1 MNAYI
6 RLMRL
11 DKPIGSL
18 LLLWPTYWALFLS
31 ADGWPDLDILF
42 IFTSGVFIMR
52 TAGCVINDF
61 ADRKIDKH
69 ILRTQQRPLA
79 TGEISSNSALV
90 LFGLLLLIALGL
102 VLQTNILT
110 IKLSLIAVLL
120 ATLYPFTKRWTNL
133 PQLVLGAAFGMS
145 VPMAFSAQTGVVPLT
160 AWLVFIATL
169 VWTLIYDT
177 FYAMADRD
185 EDLKIG
191 VKSTAILFAKYDQ
204 IIITLLQILLIIV
217 LILIGNVFDLGLI
230 YDFSLVIIS
239 FFMIYHQFLLK
250 KRQKEE
256 YFKAFLNNNFI
267 GMTAFLGIF
276 LSVIIKS

>member
-11 DKPIGSL
+11 DRPIGSL

-69 ILRTQQRPLA
+69 IVRTQQRPLA

-90 LFGLLLLIALGL
+90 LFGLLLLIAFGL

>member
-31 ADGWPDLDILF
+31 ADGWPDLDILV
-42 IFTSGVFIMR
+42 IFTLGVFIMR
-52 TAGCVINDF
+52 SAGCVINDF
-61 ADRKIDKH
+61 ADRKIDMH
-69 ILRTQQRPLA
+69 IIRTQGRPLA

-110 IKLSLIAVLL
+110 IKLSLIALML

-145 VPMAFSAQTGVVPLT
+145 VPMAFSAQTGVIPLT

-185 EDLKIG
+185 EDLKVG

-217 LILIGNVFDLGLI
+217 FVLIGNTFDLGLI
-230 YDFSLVIIS
+230 YDFSLVVIL
-239 FFMIYHQFLLK
+239 FFMIYHQLLLK

-256 YFKAFLNNNFI
+256 YFKAFLSNNFI
-267 GMTAFLGIF
+267 GMTVFLGIF
-276 LSVIIKS
+276 LSVII

>member
-31 ADGWPDLDILF
+31 ADGWPDLDILV
-42 IFTSGVFIMR
+42 IFTLGVFIMR
-52 TAGCVINDF
+52 SAGCVINDF

-69 ILRTQQRPLA
+69 IIRTQGRPLA

-110 IKLSLIAVLL
+110 IKLSLIALML

-145 VPMAFSAQTGVVPLT
+145 VPMAFSAQTGVIPLT

-185 EDLKIG
+185 EDLKVG

-204 IIITLLQILLIIV
+204 IIITLLQILLIV
-217 LILIGNVFDLGLI
+217 VFVLIGNTFDLGLI
-230 YDFSLVIIS
+230 YDFSLVVIL
-239 FFMIYHQFLLK
+239 FFMIYHQLLLK

-256 YFKAFLNNNFI
+256 YFKAFLSNNFI
-267 GMTAFLGIF
+267 GMTVFLGIF
-276 LSVIIKS
+276 LSVII

>member
-31 ADGWPDLDILF
+31 ANGWPDLHILF

-69 ILRTQQRPLA
+69 IVRTQQRPLA

>member
-31 ADGWPDLDILF
+31 ADGWPDLDILI
-42 IFTSGVFIMR
+42 IFTLGVFIMR

-69 ILRTQQRPLA
+69 IVRTQGRPLV
-79 TGEISSNSALV
+79 TGEISLNSALV
-90 LFGLLLLIALGL
+90 VFGLLLLAALGL

-110 IKLSLIAVLL
+110 IKLSLIALAL

-145 VPMAFSAQTGVVPLT
+145 VPMAFSAQTGVIPLS
-160 AWLVFIATL
+160 AWLVFMATL

-177 FYAMADRD
+177 FYAMADRE

-204 IIITLLQILLIIV
+204 IIITLLQILLIFIF
-217 LILIGNVFDLGLI
+217 ILIGNSFNLGLI

-239 FFMIYHQFLLK
+239 LFMIYHQFLLK

-256 YFKAFLNNNFI
+256 YFKAFINNNFI
-267 GMTAFLGIF
+267 GMTVFLGIF
-276 LSVIIKS
+276 LSVIT

>member
-11 DKPIGSL
+11 DKPIGLL

-31 ADGWPDLDILF
+31 ADGWPDLDILV
-42 IFTSGVFIMR
+42 IFTLGVFIMR

-61 ADRKIDKH
+61 ADRKIDMH
-69 ILRTQQRPLA
+69 IERTQQRPLA

-120 ATLYPFTKRWTNL
+120 ATLYPFTKRWTNV

-145 VPMAFSAQTGVVPLT
+145 VPMAFSAQTGIVPLT

-276 LSVIIKS
+276 LSVIIKA

>member
-1 MNAYI
+1 
-6 RLMRL
+6 MRL

-69 ILRTQQRPLA
+69 IVRTQQRPLA

-110 IKLSLIAVLL
+110 LKLSLIAVLL

-217 LILIGNVFDLGLI
+217 LMLIGNVFDLGLI

>member
-31 ADGWPDLDILF
+31 ADGWPDVDILV
-42 IFTSGVFIMR
+42 IFTLGVFIMR
-52 TAGCVINDF
+52 SAGCVINDF
-61 ADRKIDKH
+61 ADRKIDMH
-69 ILRTQQRPLA
+69 IIRTQGRPLA

-110 IKLSLIAVLL
+110 IKLSLIALML

-145 VPMAFSAQTGVVPLT
+145 VPMAFSAQTGVIPLT

-185 EDLKIG
+185 EDLKVG

-217 LILIGNVFDLGLI
+217 FVLIGNTFDLGLI
-230 YDFSLVIIS
+230 YDFSLVVIL
-239 FFMIYHQFLLK
+239 FFMIYHQLLLK

-256 YFKAFLNNNFI
+256 YFKAFLSNNFI
-267 GMTAFLGIF
+267 GMTVFLGIF
-276 LSVIIKS
+276 LSVII

>member
-1 MNAYI
+1 
-6 RLMRL
+6 MRL

-31 ADGWPDLDILF
+31 ADGWPDLDILI
-42 IFTSGVFIMR
+42 IFTLGVFIMR

-69 ILRTQQRPLA
+69 IVRTQQRPLA

-217 LILIGNVFDLGLI
+217 FILIGNTFDLGLI
-230 YDFSLVIIS
+230 YDFSLVIIA
-239 FFMIYHQFLLK
+239 FFMIHHQFLLK

-256 YFKAFLNNNFI
+256 YFKAFINNNFI
-267 GMTAFLGIF
+267 GMTVFLGIF
-276 LSVIIKS
+276 LSVVT

>member
-31 ADGWPDLDILF
+31 ADGWPDLDILV
-42 IFTSGVFIMR
+42 IFTLGVFIMR
-52 TAGCVINDF
+52 SAGCVINDF

-69 ILRTQQRPLA
+69 IIRTQGRPLA

-110 IKLSLIAVLL
+110 IKLSLIALML

-145 VPMAFSAQTGVVPLT
+145 VPMAFSAQTGVIPLT

-185 EDLKIG
+185 EDLKVG

-217 LILIGNVFDLGLI
+217 FVLIGNTFDLGLI
-230 YDFSLVIIS
+230 YDFSLVVIL
-239 FFMIYHQFLLK
+239 FFMIYHQLLLK

-256 YFKAFLNNNFI
+256 YFKAFLSNNFI
-267 GMTAFLGIF
+267 GMAVFLGIF
-276 LSVIIKS
+276 LSVII

>member
-1 MNAYI
+1 
-6 RLMRL
+6 MRL

-31 ADGWPDLDILF
+31 ADGWPDLDILI
-42 IFTSGVFIMR
+42 IFTLGVFIMR

-69 ILRTQQRPLA
+69 IVRTKGRPLA

-90 LFGLLLLIALGL
+90 LFGLLLLLALGL
-102 VLQTNILT
+102 VLQTNLLT

-120 ATLYPFTKRWTNL
+120 ATLYPFAKRWTNL

-145 VPMAFSAQTGVVPLT
+145 VPMAFSAQTGVIPLT

-204 IIITLLQILLIIV
+204 IIIILLQILLIIV
-217 LILIGNVFDLGLI
+217 FVLVGNTFDLGLI
-230 YDFSLVIIS
+230 YDFSLVIIA

-256 YFKAFLNNNFI
+256 YFKAFINNNFI
-267 GMTAFLGIF
+267 GMTVFLGIF
-276 LSVIIKS
+276 LSVIN

>member
-42 IFTSGVFIMR
+42 IFTLGVFIMR

-69 ILRTQQRPLA
+69 IVRTQQRPLA

-110 IKLSLIAVLL
+110 LKLSLIAVLL

>member
-31 ADGWPDLDILF
+31 ADGWPDLGILI
-42 IFTSGVFIMR
+42 IFTLGVFIMR

-69 ILRTQQRPLA
+69 IERTQGRPLA

-90 LFGLLLLIALGL
+90 LFGLLLLIALVL

-110 IKLSLIAVLL
+110 IKLSLIALLL
-120 ATLYPFTKRWTNL
+120 AALYPFTKRWTNL

-145 VPMAFSAQTGVVPLT
+145 VPMAFSAQTGVIPLT

-217 LILIGNVFDLGLI
+217 FVLIGNTFDLGLI

-250 KRQKEE
+250 KRHKEE
-256 YFKAFLNNNFI
+256 YFKAFINNNFI
-267 GMTAFLGIF
+267 GMTVFLGIF
-276 LSVIIKS
+276 LSVVT

>member
-42 IFTSGVFIMR
+42 IFTLGVFIMR

-69 ILRTQQRPLA
+69 IVRTQQRPLA

-250 KRQKEE
+250 KCQKEE

>member
-42 IFTSGVFIMR
+42 IFTLGVFIMR

-69 ILRTQQRPLA
+69 IVRTQQRPLA
-79 TGEISSNSALV
+79 TREISSNSALV

>member
-69 ILRTQQRPLA
+69 IVRTQQRPLV
-79 TGEISSNSALV
+79 TGEISSSSALV

-217 LILIGNVFDLGLI
+217 LILIGNIFDLGLI

>member
-31 ADGWPDLDILF
+31 ADGWPDLDILI
-42 IFTSGVFIMR
+42 IFTLGVFIMR

-69 ILRTQQRPLA
+69 IERTQGRPLA

-90 LFGLLLLIALGL
+90 LFGLLLLIALVL

-110 IKLSLIAVLL
+110 IKLSLIALLL
-120 ATLYPFTKRWTNL
+120 AALYPFTKRWTNL

-145 VPMAFSAQTGVVPLT
+145 VPMAFSAQTGVIPLT

-217 LILIGNVFDLGLI
+217 FVLIGNTFDLGLI

-239 FFMIYHQFLLK
+239 FFMIYHQFLMK
-250 KRQKEE
+250 KRHKEE
-256 YFKAFLNNNFI
+256 YFKAFINNNFI
-267 GMTAFLGIF
+267 GMTVFLGIF
-276 LSVIIKS
+276 LSVVT

>member
-42 IFTSGVFIMR
+42 IFTLGVFIMR

-69 ILRTQQRPLA
+69 IIRTQQRPLA

-90 LFGLLLLIALGL
+90 LFCLLLLIALGL

-133 PQLVLGAAFGMS
+133 PQLFLGAAFGMS

-160 AWLVFIATL
+160 AWLVFIASL
-169 VWTLIYDT
+169 VWSLIYDT

>member
-31 ADGWPDLDILF
+31 ADGWPDLDILV
-42 IFTSGVFIMR
+42 IFTLGVFIMR
-52 TAGCVINDF
+52 SAGCVINDF

-69 ILRTQQRPLA
+69 IIRTQGRPLA

-110 IKLSLIAVLL
+110 IKLSLIALML

-145 VPMAFSAQTGVVPLT
+145 VPMAFSAQTGVIPLT

-185 EDLKIG
+185 EDLKVG

-217 LILIGNVFDLGLI
+217 FVLIGNTFDLGLI
-230 YDFSLVIIS
+230 YDFSLVIIL

-256 YFKAFLNNNFI
+256 YFKAFLSNNFI
-267 GMTAFLGIF
+267 GMAVFLGIF
-276 LSVIIKS
+276 LSVII